1 MNLDDLHITRDDF
14 EFLRELESYEKIE
27 FLWDCQFVHKEYSLT
42 SGLEEM
48 EEEIEIDLEEN
59 LESLTDHNHM
69 VAYEEYYDFTTR
81 SRLVLSMYNGRLH
94 VNCTSLKLLRAW
106 IFKMVMNDG
115 VILEQVKDAKKE
127 EDDIYRYYKCYTIIG
142 RANPI
147 CPN

>member
-27 FLWDCQFVHKEYSLT
+27 FLWDCQFINKEFSLT
-42 SGLEEM
+42 SGLNAVED
-48 EEEIEIDLEEN
+48 EIEIDLEEN
-59 LESLTDHNHM
+59 LESLTSPHHPI
-69 VAYEEYYDFTTR
+69 AHEEYYDFTTR

-115 VILEQVKDAKKE
+115 VILEQVKDAKKGE
-127 EDDIYRYYKCYTIIG
+127 HDIYRYYKCYTILG

>member
-27 FLWDCQFVHKEYSLT
+27 FLWDCQFVNKEYSLT
-42 SGLEEM
+42 SGLQVDED
-48 EEEIEIDLEEN
+48 EIEIGLEEN
-59 LESLTDHNHM
+59 LESLTSHHPPI
-69 VAYEEYYDFTTR
+69 AHEEYYDFTTR

-115 VILEQVKDAKKE
+115 ILLEQIKDAKKE
-127 EDDIYRYYKCYTIIG
+127 EHDIYRYYKCYTILG